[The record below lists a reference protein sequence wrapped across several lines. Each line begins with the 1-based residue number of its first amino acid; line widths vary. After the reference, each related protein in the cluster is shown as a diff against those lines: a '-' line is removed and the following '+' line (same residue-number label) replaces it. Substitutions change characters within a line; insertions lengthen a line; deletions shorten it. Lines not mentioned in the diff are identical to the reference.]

1 MTQRTQ
7 RYLSSNTIAQQQPR
21 VEPLHGPVINW
32 RVVRQ
37 YLLPIALLTAA
48 VVLYLMQSTFAT
60 TSELDI
66 ASLAKQRET
75 ILHHNAQVAAEIA
88 ALENPVRI
96 HDRAYALG
104 LVDTTSVVRL
114 PVART
119 APDARAAAAGAAN
132 GDDETFWQHLA
143 GSVAQWLAATIH

>member
-7 RYLSSNTIAQQQPR
+7 RYLSSNTIAQQPH

-37 YLLPIALLTAA
+37 YLLPITLLTAA

-66 ASLAKQRET
+66 AALAKQRET

-104 LVDTTSVVRL
+104 LVDTTSAIRL
-114 PVART
+114 PVAQS
-119 APDARAAAAGAAN
+119 APDAQAAAASAAN
-132 GDDETFWQHLA
+132 AEDETFWQHLA
-143 GSVAQWLAATIH
+143 GNVAQWLAATIH

>member
-7 RYLSSNTIAQQQPR
+7 RYLSSNTIAQQPR
-21 VEPLHGPVINW
+21 IETLHGPVINW
-32 RVVRQ
+32 RAVRR
-37 YLLPIALLTAA
+37 YLLPITLLTAA

-66 ASLAKQRET
+66 AALAKQRET
-75 ILHHNAQVAAEIA
+75 ILHHNAQVSAEIA
-88 ALENPVRI
+88 ALENPGRI

-114 PVART
+114 PVQPS
-119 APDARAAAAGAAN
+119 APDAQAAAAGAASSE
-132 GDDETFWQHLA
+132 DETFWQHLA
-143 GSVAQWLAATIH
+143 GNLAQWLAAAIH

>member
-7 RYLSSNTIAQQQPR
+7 RYLSSNTIAQQPR
-21 VEPLHGPVINW
+21 IETLHGPVINW
-32 RVVRQ
+32 RAVRQ
-37 YLLPIALLTAA
+37 YLLPITLLTAA

-66 ASLAKQRET
+66 AALAKQRET
-75 ILHHNAQVAAEIA
+75 ILHHNAQVSAEIA
-88 ALENPVRI
+88 ALENPLRI

-114 PVART
+114 PVQPS
-119 APDARAAAAGAAN
+119 APDARAAAAGAN
-132 GDDETFWQHLA
+132 SEDETFWQHLA
-143 GSVAQWLAATIH
+143 GNLAQWLAAAIH